1 MSVVS
6 RTLKTSPMCMP
17 AYSGYRGDPKR
28 CPDAAR
34 RSEPGTP
41 PPLLP
46 AIPAGV
52 CALRQCPVYGGTDF
66 LLKKI
71 LPQFGVTEIGF
82 LSEGGN

>member
-6 RTLKTSPMCMP
+6 RTLNTSPMCMP
-17 AYSGYRGDPKR
+17 AYLGYRGDPKR

-52 CALRQCPVYGGTDF
+52 CALRQYRIEPRPTNGTRIARMTRRN
-66 LLKKI
+66 L
-71 LPQFGVTEIGF
+71 GVFTTIKG
-82 LSEGGN
+82 